1 MVKKVPVDLFQ
12 ADYQT
17 NLLLNFEAILYG
29 NFTINDLVD
38 INYFNLQFSKI
49 NITEMIYDRDLM
61 TFCRSLTPVLHYLSV
76 TFFNNVSI
84 SAIHCYKQ
92 RGPILYC

>member
-17 NLLLNFEAILYG
+17 NLLLNFEAVLYDG
-29 NFTINDLVD
+29 NFTINDLVG

-49 NITEMIYDRDLM
+49 NITG
-61 TFCRSLTPVLHYLSV
+61 
-76 TFFNNVSI
+76 
-84 SAIHCYKQ
+84 K
-92 RGPILYC
+92 